1 MKRVIIFIDGSNF
14 YFGLKRI
21 YGDRRSLSK
30 FNFLKFGKLL
40 INEDKLVIINYYNA
54 PLDYSDSRE
63 KYSKQQRFFDK
74 IRKTEN
80 VKLILS
86 RMQKRKIK
94 GTDKYYYVV
103 KGDDIHIAVDMVREA
118 YEGAYDIAILVSGD
132 GDFVPAI
139 KTIKNKN
146 KEIIN
151 AYFKQS
157 MSWELKQ
164 NCDKSI
170 RLSKEVLDKCFDD

>member
-1 MKRVIIFIDGSNF
+1 MIFIDGSNF

-21 YGDRRSLSK
+21 YGNEKSLSG
-30 FNFLKFGKLL
+30 FNFLKFGELL
-40 INEDKLVIINYYNA
+40 AKEDQLVIVNYYNA
-54 PLDYSDSRE
+54 PLDYSDSKE
-63 KYSKQQRFFDK
+63 KYAKQQKFFDK

-94 GTDKYYYVV
+94 GTEKFYYVV
-103 KGDDIHIAVDMVREA
+103 KGDDIHIAADMVKDA
-118 YEGAYDIAILVSGD
+118 YENNYDITILVSGD

-139 KTIKNKN
+139 KIIKNKN
-146 KEIIN
+146 KKVIN

-164 NCDKSI
+164 NCNKSI
-170 RLSKEVLDKCFDD
+170 RLTKEILDECFDR